1 MQSVD
6 VRVCGVPSKKIRSKG
21 YGLWVMGYGLWVMGK
36 SEKCW
41 CITVL
46 GGGLGVVE
54 DVALGL
60 KCQDDMKCPVD
71 IKY

>member
-1 MQSVD
+1 MYESAVYQ
-6 VRVCGVPSKKIRSKG
+6 VRKYVRR
-21 YGLWVMGYGLWVMGK
+21 VMGYGLWVMGK

>member
-1 MQSVD
+1 
-6 VRVCGVPSKKIRSKG
+6 
-21 YGLWVMGYGLWVMGK
+21 MGK
-36 SEKCW
+36 SERCW